1 MSTALQFT
9 SVFDPTKPPEKL
21 NIGGM
26 KMRPKP
32 VTESRTFPPAAS
44 KALEVRGIKTEA
56 IKDLETPPPVS
67 VADAT
72 KPSLPAPR
80 FMDEFENLDE
90 KQKQDMYLF
99 FERLK
104 MQEQLER
111 NQIERDFRDDML
123 RDNLQDMYNRMYG
136 ERLQAMGPD
145 MNMIMRAQNDQSG
158 INAVV
163 NDSPIAQLRMMD
175 YNDIV

>member
-9 SVFDPTKPPEKL
+9 SVFDPTKPPQKL
-21 NIGGM
+21 NSGGIGM
-26 KMRPKP
+26 DTTP
-32 VTESRTFPPAAS
+32 VAVS
-44 KALEVRGIKTEA
+44 KALENVGVKTEA

-72 KPSLPAPR
+72 KPSLPSPR

-99 FERLK
+99 FEKLK
-104 MQEQLER
+104 KQEQLER

-123 RDNLQDMYNRMYG
+123 KDNLQDMYNRMYG

-145 MNMIMRAQNDQSG
+145 MNMIMRAQDDDSG
-158 INAVV
+158 INAMLQ
-163 NDSPIAQLRMMD
+163 SPIAMMRMTD
-175 YNDIV
+175 YSGIV

>member
-9 SVFDPTKPPEKL
+9 SVFDPTKPPQKL
-21 NIGGM
+21 KAGGM
-26 KMRPKP
+26 GMDTTP
-32 VTESRTFPPAAS
+32 VAAS
-44 KALEVRGIKTEA
+44 KALEARGIKTEA

-72 KPSLPAPR
+72 KGRLPSPR
-80 FMDEFENLDE
+80 FMDEFEGLSE
-90 KQKQDMYLF
+90 EQKQQMYLY

-111 NQIERDFRDDML
+111 NQIQKDLRDDML

-136 ERLQAMGPD
+136 ERLQAKAMSPD
-145 MNMIMRAQNDQSG
+145 MNMIMRAQTDDSG
-158 INAVV
+158 INRIV

>member
-9 SVFDPTKPPEKL
+9 SVFNPANPPQKL
-21 NIGGM
+21 NNGGIGM
-26 KMRPKP
+26 DTTP
-32 VTESRTFPPAAS
+32 VAVS
-44 KALEVRGIKTEA
+44 KALENKGVKTEA

-72 KPSLPAPR
+72 KPTLPSPR
-80 FMDEFENLDE
+80 FMEEFENLDE

-136 ERLQAMGPD
+136 ERLQAKATSPMD
-145 MNMIMRAQNDQSG
+145 LIMRAQTDDSG
-158 INAVV
+158 INRIV
-163 NDSPIAQLRMMD
+163 NDSPIAQVRMMD
-175 YNDIV
+175 YNGIV

>member
-9 SVFDPTKPPEKL
+9 SVFNPANPPQKL
-21 NIGGM
+21 NNGGLGM
-26 KMRPKP
+26 DTTP
-32 VTESRTFPPAAS
+32 VAVS
-44 KALEVRGIKTEA
+44 KALENVGVKTEA

-72 KPSLPAPR
+72 KPSLPSPR

-145 MNMIMRAQNDQSG
+145 MDMIMRAQDDDSG
-158 INAVV
+158 INAMLQ
-163 NDSPIAQLRMMD
+163 SPIAMMRMTD
-175 YNDIV
+175 YSGIV

>member
-1 MSTALQFT
+1 
-9 SVFDPTKPPEKL
+9 
-21 NIGGM
+21 M

-32 VTESRTFPPAAS
+32 VTGSRSFTPAAS
-44 KALEVRGIKTEA
+44 KALEARGIKTEA

-111 NQIERDFRDDML
+111 NQMQKDFRDDML
-123 RDNLQDMYNRMYG
+123 KDNLQDMYNRMYG